1 MRIVVLDTET
11 TGLGDSAEVIQLSSI
26 CVDEEFVIKGASNA
40 YCKVTI
46 PVPPDATAIHGI
58 TNEVLEE
65 LSDNKF
71 IEDHIESLD
80 YLVNPTDTI
89 FVGYNIS
96 YDIARINHSLTNAG
110 YEPIDF
116 GTNVNVIPRETN
128 GKNYN
133 ICLMRTLKD
142 NIGYR
147 GRWKKLSDV
156 CSNYLEQPM
165 EVVNGI
171 RNVIVNEFKLCPG
184 HGNDNYHDA
193 LFDTLVTLLLFRQY
207 IGYYRL

>member
-1 MRIVVLDTET
+1 MKIVVFDTET
-11 TGLGDSAEVIQLSSI
+11 TGLTSTSEVIQFSSI
-26 CVDEEFVIKGASNA
+26 YIDENFTIKGASNS

-46 PVPPDATAIHGI
+46 PIPPDATAIHGI

-71 IEDHIESLD
+71 IEDHIESLE
-80 YLVNPTDTI
+80 YMVNPKDTI
-89 FVGYNIS
+89 FIGYNVS
-96 YDIARINHSLTNAG
+96 YDIERINYSLTNAG

-133 ICLMRTLKD
+133 ICLMKTLKD
-142 NIGYR
+142 NIGYK
-147 GRWKKLSDV
+147 GRWRRLSNM
-156 CSNYLEQPM
+156 CSTYLDQPI
-165 EVVNGI
+165 EIVDGL
-171 RNVIVNEFKLCPG
+171 RNIIINEFKLCPG

-193 LFDTLVTLLLFRQY
+193 LFDTLVTLLLFKKY
-207 IGYYRL
+207 VGYYRI